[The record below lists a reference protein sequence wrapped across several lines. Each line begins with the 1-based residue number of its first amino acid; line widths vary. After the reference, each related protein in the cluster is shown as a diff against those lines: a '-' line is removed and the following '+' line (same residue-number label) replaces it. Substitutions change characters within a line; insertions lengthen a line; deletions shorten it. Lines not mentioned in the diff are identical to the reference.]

1 MLRSTPSPL
10 TPEWLADRLAVS
22 ASQVAHPFIERAD
35 AQLCIRITGGEQLP
49 ADPST
54 AKSHALLGE
63 DSVR

>member
-49 ADPST
+49 ADPRT

>member
-22 ASQVAHPFIERAD
+22 ASRHPFIERAD

-49 ADPST
+49 ADPRT